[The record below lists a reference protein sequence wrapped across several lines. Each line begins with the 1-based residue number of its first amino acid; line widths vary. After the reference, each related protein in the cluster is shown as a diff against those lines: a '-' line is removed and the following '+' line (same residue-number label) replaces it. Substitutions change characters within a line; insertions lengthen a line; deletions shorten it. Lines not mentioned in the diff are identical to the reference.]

1 MRYNVNV
8 KKERIKEMKAYK
20 EIIKKM
26 AEMKT
31 ESEYNQV
38 CSMISNAFNKD
49 KISWE
54 DYETLNELAAKASVT
69 VL

>member
-1 MRYNVNV
+1 
-8 KKERIKEMKAYK
+8 MKAYK

-38 CSMISNAFNKD
+38 CGMIANAYNKD

-54 DYETLNELAAKASVT
+54 DYENLNEVAAKASVT